1 MLKTMIAVALA
12 AACAIGG
19 ANAQDYPSRFVTL
32 VVPLATGGST
42 DTIARIIAEGMR
54 PHLGQTVV
62 VENSPGAG
70 GSTGVVR
77 VARATPDGYT
87 LQIGQWGTNVAS
99 GAVYNL
105 PIDLLK
111 DMEPVALISTQPSL
125 IVGKKDLPPNS
136 LKELMAWLKEN
147 SGKISV
153 GTSGPGS
160 PSHVFGVF
168 FQNAVGSKF
177 NFIPYR
183 SAGLSQQDLV
193 AGQVEMIIDTP
204 STSGANVK
212 GGLIKAYAIAGKDR
226 SPVLPDV
233 PTVDEAGLPGLYFY
247 FWHAIWAPKGTP
259 KDIIAKL
266 NGAVVKAIADPATHK
281 RLADIGQEFFPAS
294 MSSPEALAK
303 FQKEE
308 IEKWQPV
315 IRAAGIR
322 AQ

>member
-1 MLKTMIAVALA
+1 MIKAMIAIALA

-125 IVGKKDLPPNS
+125 IVGKKDLPPNN

-212 GGLIKAYAIAGKDR
+212 GGLIKAYVIAGKDR

-266 NGAVVKAIADPATHK
+266 NSAVVKAIADPATHK

-294 MSSPEALAK
+294 MASPEALAK

-315 IRAAGIR
+315 IRAAGIK

>member
-1 MLKTMIAVALA
+1 MIKAMIAIALA

-259 KDIIAKL
+259 KDIVAKL
-266 NGAVVKAIADPATHK
+266 NGAVVKAVADPATHK

>member
-1 MLKTMIAVALA
+1 MIKAMVAIALA

-19 ANAQDYPSRFVTL
+19 ATAQDYPSRFVTL

-111 DMEPVALISTQPSL
+111 DMEPVALIATQPSL

-212 GGLIKAYAIAGKDR
+212 GGLIKAYVIAGKDR

-259 KDIIAKL
+259 KDIVAKL
-266 NGAVVKAIADPATHK
+266 NSAVVKAIADPATHK

-294 MSSPEALAK
+294 MASPEALAK

-315 IRAAGIR
+315 IRAAGIK

>member
-1 MLKTMIAVALA
+1 MIKTMIAIALA
-12 AACAIGG
+12 AGCAIGG
-19 ANAQDYPSRFVTL
+19 VRAEDYPSRFVTL
-32 VVPLATGGST
+32 VVPLAAGGST

-54 PHLGQTVV
+54 PYLGQSVI

-70 GSTGVVR
+70 GTTGVVR
-77 VARATPDGYT
+77 VAHSTPDGYT

-99 GAVYNL
+99 GAVYHL

-111 DMEPVALISTQPSL
+111 DIEPVALISTQPSL
-125 IVGKKDLPPNS
+125 IVARKTMPANN
-136 LKELMAWLKEN
+136 LKELMAWLKAN
-147 SGKISV
+147 SGKVSV

-160 PSHVFGVF
+160 PSHVFGSF
-168 FQNAVGSKF
+168 FQNAVGAKF

-193 AGQVEMIIDTP
+193 AGQVDLVIDTP
-204 STSGANVK
+204 STSGENVK
-212 GGLIKAYAIAGKDR
+212 SGLIKGYAIAGKDR
-226 SPVLPDV
+226 SPVVPDV

-259 KDIIAKL
+259 KDIIAKI
-266 NGAVVKAIADPATHK
+266 NSAVVKALADPATHK
-281 RLADIGQEFFPAS
+281 RLAGIGQEFFPAS
-294 MSSPEALAK
+294 MGSPEALAK

-315 IRAAGIR
+315 IKAAGIS

>member
-1 MLKTMIAVALA
+1 MRKLLIALALA
-12 AACAIGG
+12 ATGVVGG
-19 ANAQDYPSRFVTL
+19 AAAQDFPSRHVTII
-32 VVPLATGGST
+32 VPLAPGGST

-233 PTVDEAGLPGLYFY
+233 PTVDEAGLSGLYFY

-266 NGAVVKAIADPATHK
+266 NGAVVKAVADPATHK

>member
-1 MLKTMIAVALA
+1 MIKAMIAVALA

-77 VARATPDGYT
+77 VARGTPDGYT

-226 SPVLPDV
+226 SPVLPNV

-266 NGAVVKAIADPATHK
+266 NGAVVKAVADPATHK
-281 RLADIGQEFFPAS
+281 RLADIGQEFFPAT

-315 IRAAGIR
+315 IRAAGIK

>member
-1 MLKTMIAVALA
+1 MLKAMIAIALA
-12 AACAIGG
+12 AGCAIG
-19 ANAQDYPSRFVTL
+19 AKAEDFPSRYVTL

-259 KDIIAKL
+259 KDIIAKI
-266 NGAVVKAIADPATHK
+266 NSAVVKALADPATHK
-281 RLADIGQEFFPAS
+281 RLAGIGQEFFPAS
-294 MSSPEALAK
+294 MGSPEALAK

-315 IRAAGIR
+315 IKAAGIS

>member
-1 MLKTMIAVALA
+1 MIKAMIAIALA

-125 IVGKKDLPPNS
+125 IVGKKDLPPNN
-136 LKELMAWLKEN
+136 LRELMAWLKEN
-147 SGKISV
+147 SGKVSV

-177 NFIPYR
+177 NFVPYR

-212 GGLIKAYAIAGKDR
+212 GGLIKAYVIAGKDR
-226 SPVLPDV
+226 SPVLPEV

-259 KDIIAKL
+259 KDIVAKL
-266 NGAVVKAIADPATHK
+266 NSAVVKAIADPATHK

-294 MSSPEALAK
+294 MASPEALAK

-315 IRAAGIR
+315 IRAAGIK

>member
-1 MLKTMIAVALA
+1 
-12 AACAIGG
+12 
-19 ANAQDYPSRFVTL
+19 
-32 VVPLATGGST
+32 
-42 DTIARIIAEGMR
+42 MR

-111 DMEPVALISTQPSL
+111 DMEPVALIATQPSL
-125 IVGKKDLPPNS
+125 IVGRKDLPAND
-136 LKELMAWLKEN
+136 LKGLMAWLKAN

-160 PSHVFGVF
+160 PSHVFGSF
-168 FQNAVGSKF
+168 FQKATDSKF

-193 AGQVEMIIDTP
+193 AGQVDMIIDTP
-204 STSGANVK
+204 STSGANAK
-212 GGLIKAYAIAGKDR
+212 AGLIKAYAIAGKDR

-259 KDIIAKL
+259 KDIVAKL
-266 NGAVVKAIADPATHK
+266 NSAVVKALADPATHK

-294 MSSPEALAK
+294 MGSPEALAK
-303 FQKEE
+303 FQREE
-308 IEKWQPV
+308 IEKWHPV
-315 IRAAGIR
+315 IKAAGIT

>member
-1 MLKTMIAVALA
+1 MIKAMIAIALA

-259 KDIIAKL
+259 KDVIAKL